1 MLIETGCLTSRVL
14 KELST
19 DIAPILKIIYKR
31 SSDTGDLP
39 NIWKNANVSPIFKK
53 GKRFEAVNYLPVLFS
68 LPVNYLKDLR
78 DFGLDKGGVDPFS
91 PKYKLSSI
99 ICDVASFR
107 LFKPVRSEPL
117 HDNNRKFLHI
127 PFANKGIDAINL
139 SNIQSQVRGFLRYSS
154 MLISCNASL

>member
-1 MLIETGCLTSRVL
+1 M
-14 KELST
+14 
-19 DIAPILKIIYKR
+19 
-31 SSDTGDLP
+31 
-39 NIWKNANVSPIFKK
+39 SPIFKK

-107 LFKPVRSEPL
+107 LFKPVRSGRLLQLGYRRSTSLVEYVAIQL
-117 HDNNRKFLHI
+117 LRLNRRACL
-127 PFANKGIDAINL
+127 
-139 SNIQSQVRGFLRYSS
+139 
-154 MLISCNASL
+154 MLL